1 MRSLAILLLF
11 RITVLVPLFA
21 QNNPGQA
28 GINPAKVTIARDEYG
43 VPHIFAQTDPEVAYG
58 LAWAHAEDDFKTI
71 QLLILPTKG
80 LLGRH
85 LGKKGAAAD
94 YIVELLRAPELVAE
108 QGATALSPDYRAVLG
123 GYLQGLNDYAR
134 THPTEVLVKGA
145 FPVSI
150 SDYLKASVLS
160 LSIISGVDR
169 ALQAIYG
176 GKVPTL
182 DWLQPVGSN
191 AIAVHRTKTTEG
203 KTLLAINSHQPLEG
217 PVAWYEAHLCSEQG
231 WISWVVCFRAG
242 PLFFTASTNISAGRT
257 RSIIRTR

>member
-1 MRSLAILLLF
+1 MKALAFLLLF
-11 RITVLVPLFA
+11 IFSLYPLLFA
-21 QNNPGQA
+21 QINSA
-28 GINPAKVTIARDEYG
+28 GVTIARDAYG
-43 VPHIFAQTDPEVAYG
+43 VPHIFAKTDPEVAYG

-94 YIVELLRAPELVAE
+94 YVVELLHAPELVAE
-108 QGATALSPDYRAVLG
+108 QGAAALSPGYRALLN

-134 THPTEVLVKGA
+134 THPAEVLVKGA

-150 SDYLKASVLS
+150 NDYLKAVVLS
-160 LSIISGVDR
+160 LSVISGVDQ

-176 GKVPTL
+176 GRVPTV
-182 DWLQPVGSN
+182 DWLKPAGSN
-191 AIAVHRTKTTEG
+191 ALAVHPAKTTEG

-231 WISWVVCFRAG
+231 WNILG
-242 PLFFTASTNISAGRT
+242 GLFP
-257 RSIIRTR
+257 